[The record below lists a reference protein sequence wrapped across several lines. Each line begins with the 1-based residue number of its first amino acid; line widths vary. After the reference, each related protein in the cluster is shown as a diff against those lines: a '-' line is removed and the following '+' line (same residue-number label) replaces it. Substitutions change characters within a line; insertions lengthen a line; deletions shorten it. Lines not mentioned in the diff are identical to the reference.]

1 MKYNERKTKIIGRK
15 QAVMKQN
22 TRFFFSLI
30 ELLIT
35 IAVIAILVSTLLP
48 ALKSAREKAYAIDC
62 ISNLKQIGLALTQY
76 ADDNGYYPWPV
87 HKLQIWSMLM
97 EQGYLKP
104 LYDRHQGKKSI
115 YTPDVYCRLHQPY
128 TMTDAHGTVFQK
140 PAYTHAGWA
149 VGVPDKKLLTGPEE
163 ATNSALRPEEVRK
176 PSSKIPI
183 LDSKLLNIGDYST
196 LMVTSANSLYDISGG
211 SSAITPPVY
220 GMNLN
225 ALFYDG
231 HAMSMSI
238 LSHFAG
244 NGYSARYPLWL
255 KYFVIND
262 D

>member
-1 MKYNERKTKIIGRK
+1 
-15 QAVMKQN
+15 
-22 TRFFFSLI
+22 
-30 ELLIT
+30 
-35 IAVIAILVSTLLP
+35 
-48 ALKSAREKAYAIDC
+48 
-62 ISNLKQIGLALTQY
+62 
-76 ADDNGYYPWPV
+76 
-87 HKLQIWSMLM
+87 
-97 EQGYLKP
+97 
-104 LYDRHQGKKSI
+104 
-115 YTPDVYCRLHQPY
+115 
-128 TMTDAHGTVFQK
+128 MTDAHGTVFQK

-163 ATNSALRPEEVRK
+163 APNSALRPEEVRK

-211 SSAITPPVY
+211 SSAITPPVH

-238 LSHFAG
+238 FTHFAG

>member
-1 MKYNERKTKIIGRK
+1 MEYNERKTKIIGRK
-15 QAVMKQN
+15 QSAMKQN

-87 HKLQIWSMLM
+87 KKLQIWSMLI

-104 LYDRHQGKKSI
+104 LYDRHQEKKSI

-128 TMTDAHGTVFQK
+128 TMIDAHGTVFQK

-163 ATNSALRPEEVRK
+163 VRK
-176 PSSKIPI
+176 PSSRFRFW
-183 LDSKLLNIGDYST
+183 T
-196 LMVTSANSLYDISGG
+196 ANS
-211 SSAITPPVY
+211 
-220 GMNLN
+220 
-225 ALFYDG
+225 
-231 HAMSMSI
+231 
-238 LSHFAG
+238 
-244 NGYSARYPLWL
+244 
-255 KYFVIND
+255 
-262 D
+262 

>member
-1 MKYNERKTKIIGRK
+1 MEYNERKTKIIGRK
-15 QAVMKQN
+15 QSAMKQN

-87 HKLQIWSMLM
+87 KKLQIWSMLI

-104 LYDRHQGKKSI
+104 LYDRHQEKKSI

-149 VGVPDKKLLTGPEE
+149 AAFRTK
-163 ATNSALRPEEVRK
+163 NSSQVRK
-176 PSSKIPI
+176 RLRIPPSVRKRSGNPPPRFRFW
-183 LDSKLLNIGDYST
+183 T
-196 LMVTSANSLYDISGG
+196 ANS
-211 SSAITPPVY
+211 
-220 GMNLN
+220 
-225 ALFYDG
+225 
-231 HAMSMSI
+231 
-238 LSHFAG
+238 
-244 NGYSARYPLWL
+244 
-255 KYFVIND
+255 
-262 D
+262 

>member
-1 MKYNERKTKIIGRK
+1 MKYNYKGKNTNTGGY
-15 QAVMKQN
+15 VNMKRLRQD
-22 TRFFFSLI
+22 FFSLI
-30 ELLIT
+30 ELLVT

-48 ALKSAREKAYAIDC
+48 ALKTAREKAYAIDC

-76 ADDNGYYPWPV
+76 ADNNGYYPWPV
-87 HKLQIWSMLM
+87 KKLQVWTMLI

-104 LYDRHQGKKSI
+104 LYDKHQKKKSI
-115 YTPDVYCRLHQPY
+115 YTPDVYCRLNLPY
-128 TMTDAHGTVFQK
+128 KMTDANGTVFQK

-149 VGVPDKKLLTGPEE
+149 VGVPDKRLLTGPEDVPL
-163 ATNSALRPEEVRK
+163 SALRPEEVRK

-183 LDSKLLNIGDYST
+183 LDSKLMDIGDYSV
-196 LMVTSANSLYDISGG
+196 LMVTSANSLYDVSGG
-211 SSAITPPVY
+211 SSAITPPVH

-238 LSHFAG
+238 FTHFAG

-262 D
+262 

>member
-1 MKYNERKTKIIGRK
+1 
-15 QAVMKQN
+15 MKQN

-104 LYDRHQGKKSI
+104 LYDKHQGKKSI

-163 ATNSALRPEEVRK
+163 APNSALRPEEVRK

-196 LMVTSANSLYDISGG
+196 
-211 SSAITPPVY
+211 
-220 GMNLN
+220 
-225 ALFYDG
+225 
-231 HAMSMSI
+231 
-238 LSHFAG
+238 
-244 NGYSARYPLWL
+244 
-255 KYFVIND
+255 
-262 D
+262 